1 MFVESP
7 RQSHRTVRLRTEPC
21 LAVRMMFR
29 FLGRYDDKERELVLS
44 RHAKINFLAGGNMVV
59 FSRNGH
65 VVSVQLDKGLWEYI
79 PADSHR

>member
-7 RQSHRTVRLRTEPC
+7 HQLCRIVRLRTEPC
-21 LAVRMMFR
+21 QAVRMTFR
-29 FLGRYDDKERELVLS
+29 FLGLYDDKERELVLS
-44 RHAKINFLAGGNMVV
+44 RHAKVKFLAGGNMVV